1 MPYGTG
7 APGRSEAGRAP
18 AGGGPTHQAARI
30 DSASITGTCPL
41 AKLAIFIDGGY
52 LSYLAEHHFRTWV
65 DFGKLSNKVQ
75 TTICERTN
83 EPLDL
88 LRTYFY
94 DCLPYQ
100 SSVPTE
106 DEERRFSSKK
116 RFFFALQRLPRY
128 KVREGRL
135 MHRGI
140 DSQGKPIFQQKRVD
154 LMVGLDIANLA
165 AKRQIN
171 HAAVISGDGDL
182 LPAVEAAQQEGV
194 LVWLVHGPQLTYAEE
209 LWDLADDRLVIDA
222 DFMKTVEKVVSA

>member
-1 MPYGTG
+1 M
-7 APGRSEAGRAP
+7 
-18 AGGGPTHQAARI
+18 
-30 DSASITGTCPL
+30 
-41 AKLAIFIDGGY
+41 DGGY

-65 DFGKLSNKVQ
+65 DFGKLSNEVRN
-75 TTICERTN
+75 TIGGRTE

-100 SSVPTE
+100 SSTPTE

-116 RFFFALQRLPRY
+116 RFFYALQRLPRY

-140 DSQGKPIFQQKRVD
+140 DAQGKPIFQQKRVD
-154 LMVGLDIANLA
+154 LMVGLDIASLA

-182 LPAVEAAQQEGV
+182 LPAVDAAQQEGV

-209 LWDLADDRLVIDA
+209 LWDLADDRLAIDA
-222 DFMKTVEKVVSA
+222 DFMKNVEKSATN

>member
-1 MPYGTG
+1 MSSRDRRLDRVSVRRRRGVSVLRG
-7 APGRSEAGRAP
+7 QRFDAK
-18 AGGGPTHQAARI
+18 
-30 DSASITGTCPL
+30 TGTLKL
-41 AKLAIFIDGGY
+41 AKLAIFVDGGY

-65 DFGKLSNKVQ
+65 DFGKLSNQV
-75 TTICERTN
+75 TNTIAERTE

-100 SSVPTE
+100 SSTPTE

-116 RFFFALQRLPRY
+116 RFFYALQRLPRY

-154 LMVGLDIANLA
+154 LMVGLDIASLA

-182 LPAVEAAQQEGV
+182 MPAVEAAQQEGV
-194 LVWLVHGPQLTYAEE
+194 LVWLVHARSSPTPKSCGTSPTTASPS
-209 LWDLADDRLVIDA
+209 
-222 DFMKTVEKVVSA
+222 TPTS

>member
-1 MPYGTG
+1 M
-7 APGRSEAGRAP
+7 
-18 AGGGPTHQAARI
+18 
-30 DSASITGTCPL
+30 
-41 AKLAIFIDGGY
+41 AKLAIFVDGGY

-65 DFGKLSNKVQ
+65 DFGKLSNQVRS
-75 TTICERTN
+75 TICERTA

-100 SSVPTE
+100 SSTPTE

-116 RFFFALQRLPRY
+116 RFFYALQRLPRY

-140 DSQGKPIFQQKRVD
+140 DAQGKPIFQQKRVD
-154 LMVGLDIANLA
+154 LMVGLDIASLA

-182 LPAVEAAQQEGV
+182 MPAVEAAQHEGV

-209 LWDLADDRLVIDA
+209 LWDLADDRLAIDA
-222 DFMKTVEKVVSA
+222 DFMKNVEKSASS